1 MTGNR
6 KGKEQKR
13 FTMQQTR
20 KRMVLRF
27 PAETVNEPITY
38 TLIRNYDVMINILN
52 ADITHGKEGNLL
64 IEISG
69 EKENVS
75 AAMVYLEKKQV
86 DISPVVK
93 TILFN
98 EHACIHCGA
107 CSSVCFPGA
116 LEMDP
121 GSRQLQFTPE
131 KCVACE
137 LCIRACPLQLFEL
150 NFGVN

>member
-1 MTGNR
+1 
-6 KGKEQKR
+6 
-13 FTMQQTR
+13 
-20 KRMVLRF
+20 MVLRF
-27 PAETVNEPITY
+27 PADSVNEPITY
-38 TLIRNYDVMINILN
+38 TLIKEYDVLINILN

-64 IEISG
+64 IEMVG
-69 EKENVS
+69 EKGNVDK
-75 AAMVYLEKKQV
+75 AVVYLESKQV
-86 DISPVVK
+86 EISPVIK

-98 EHACIHCGA
+98 ESACIHCGA

-121 GSRQLQFTPE
+121 DSRKLKFLPE

-137 LCIRACPLQLFEL
+137 LCIKACPLVLFEL

>member
-1 MTGNR
+1 MD
-6 KGKEQKR
+6 
-13 FTMQQTR
+13 QTK

-38 TLIRNYDVMINILN
+38 NLIKEYDVLVNILN

-64 IEISG
+64 IEMIGLKKS
-69 EKENVS
+69 VDQ
-75 AAMVYLEKKQV
+75 AMAYLERKQV
-86 DISPVVK
+86 EISPVVK

-98 EHACIHCGA
+98 ESSCIHCGA
-107 CSSVCFPGA
+107 CSSVCFPDA
-116 LEMDP
+116 LNMNPSTWE
-121 GSRQLQFTPE
+121 LQFSPE

-137 LCIRACPLQLFEL
+137 LCIKACPLQLFEL

>member
-1 MTGNR
+1 MKTA
-6 KGKEQKR
+6 K
-13 FTMQQTR
+13 

-38 TLIRNYDVMINILN
+38 ILIKEYDVQINILN

-64 IEISG
+64 IEMAGQES
-69 EKENVS
+69 NVDE
-75 AAMVYLEKKQV
+75 ALVYLESKQV
-86 DISPVVK
+86 EISPVVK

-98 EHACIHCGA
+98 EALCIHCGA
-107 CSSVCFPGA
+107 CASVCFPGA
-116 LEMDP
+116 LNMDRT
-121 GSRQLQFTPE
+121 SAKLVFSPE

-137 LCIRACPLQLFEL
+137 LCIKACPLRLFEL

>member
-1 MTGNR
+1 MT
-6 KGKEQKR
+6 
-13 FTMQQTR
+13 QTT

-38 TLIRNYDVMINILN
+38 TLIKEYDVLINILN

-64 IEISG
+64 IEMEG
-69 EKENVS
+69 DQGKVRE
-75 AAMVYLEKKQV
+75 ALVYLENKQV
-86 DISPVVK
+86 EISPVVK

-98 EHACIHCGA
+98 EEGCIHCGA

-116 LEMDP
+116 LDLDLS
-121 GSRQLQFTPE
+121 SRKLRFTPD

-137 LCIRACPLQLFEL
+137 LCIKACPFQLFEL
-150 NFGVN
+150 NF

>member
-1 MTGNR
+1 MART
-6 KGKEQKR
+6 KR
-13 FTMQQTR
+13 
-20 KRMVLRF
+20 RMVLRF
-27 PAETVNEPITY
+27 PADSVNEPITY
-38 TLIRNYDVMINILN
+38 TLIKEYDVLINILN

-64 IEISG
+64 IEMVG
-69 EKENVS
+69 EKGNVDK
-75 AAMVYLEKKQV
+75 AVVYLESKQV
-86 DISPVVK
+86 EISPVIK

-98 EHACIHCGA
+98 ESACIHCGA

-121 GSRQLQFTPE
+121 DSRKLKFLPE

-137 LCIRACPLQLFEL
+137 LCIKACPLMLFEL

>member
-1 MTGNR
+1 
-6 KGKEQKR
+6 
-13 FTMQQTR
+13 
-20 KRMVLRF
+20 MVLRF
-27 PAETVNEPITY
+27 PADSVNEPITY
-38 TLIRNYDVMINILN
+38 TLIKEYDVLINILN

-64 IEISG
+64 IEMVG
-69 EKENVS
+69 EKGNVDK
-75 AAMVYLEKKQV
+75 AVVYLESKQV
-86 DISPVVK
+86 EISPVIK

-98 EHACIHCGA
+98 ESACIHCGA

-121 GSRQLQFTPE
+121 DSRKLKFLPE

-137 LCIRACPLQLFEL
+137 LCIKACPLMLFEL